1 MRPAAGGLVVAVLA
15 GVGAAGA
22 GVGLMAT
29 SAWLIS
35 RAAQHPPVLHLM
47 VAIVAV
53 RAFGIGRGVLRYVER
68 LTGHDAAFRLL
79 GALRVRAY
87 RRLERLAPAG
97 LTGFRRGDL
106 VARLVDDVE
115 SVLDLVVR
123 VVLPIV
129 VAAVTALGTV
139 LLVAALLPAAA
150 LPLAVALLVAG
161 VGVPLLQSAVTR
173 RADARLA
180 PLRGALAAGTV
191 DLVQGLPDLIAN
203 GAAPAALARLA
214 ETDRALLTATRRA
227 SATTGV
233 SAAVTA
239 LCTGL
244 AVLSGLAAGALA
256 VRAGTLPGE
265 LLAVVVLT
273 PLALFET
280 VAAVPPAAQRLAAA
294 RAALSRL
301 TALSKVPDP
310 APDPA
315 TPAPA
320 GPAPSAG
327 SVPAAHPAP
336 AAVAAPAT
344 APVPAG
350 RAPAGSAPGA
360 GSAAGAV
367 AAPVT
372 VATTVAAPDP
382 AGRAA
387 VGSGLGAG
395 SGPAA
400 VGLAPA
406 AGAGSGSGGSR
417 PVTAE
422 PVVGRHVPTLRME
435 DVDAGWPGGPVV
447 LRGVSLELPAG
458 RRVALVGPSGAGK
471 STIAALLVRWLDPRA
486 GRITLDGTDLR
497 ELCGDDVRRVV
508 GCLDDSA
515 YLFDTTIE
523 ANLRVARP
531 EATAAELDVALER
544 ARLLDWTRT
553 LPAGLATPVGEHGLA
568 LSGGQRRRLALARL
582 LLADFPIVVLD
593 EPTEHLD
600 EPTAAALTGDL
611 LAATHGRTVLL
622 ITHRAVDPSTVDEI
636 LHIEDGV
643 LAAAPPP
650 AQPAPAGR
658 WAASAVAG

>member
-1 MRPAAGGLVVAVLA
+1 MSPPLPRDTAQPRPAGRRVAAVRDVLRWCRPAAGGLVVAVLA

-22 GVGLMAT
+22 AVGLMAT

-79 GALRVRAY
+79 GALRVRTY

-123 VVLPIV
+123 VVLPV
-129 VAAVTALGTV
+129 AVAAVTALGTV
-139 LLVAALLPAAA
+139 LLVGALLPAAA
-150 LPLAVALLVAG
+150 GALAVALLVAG

-180 PLRGALAAGTV
+180 PLRGTLAAGTV
-191 DLVQGLPDLIAN
+191 ELVEGLPDLIAY
-203 GAAPAALARLA
+203 GATPAALARLA

-280 VAAVPPAAQRLAAA
+280 VGAVPPAVQRLAAA

-301 TALSKVPDP
+301 TALSRVADPTPDP
-310 APDPA
+310 VAPRPL
-315 TPAPA
+315 PA
-320 GPAPSAG
+320 G
-327 SVPAAHPAP
+327 
-336 AAVAAPAT
+336 
-344 APVPAG
+344 G
-350 RAPAGSAPGA
+350 R
-360 GSAAGAV
+360 
-367 AAPVT
+367 
-372 VATTVAAPDP
+372 
-382 AGRAA
+382 
-387 VGSGLGAG
+387 
-395 SGPAA
+395 
-400 VGLAPA
+400 
-406 AGAGSGSGGSR
+406 
-417 PVTAE
+417 
-422 PVVGRHVPTLRME
+422 VPTLRVE
-435 DVDAGWPGGPVV
+435 GVDAGWPGGPDV
-447 LRGVSLELPAG
+447 LHGVSLTLTPG
-458 RRVALVGPSGAGK
+458 RRIALVGPSGAGK
-471 STIAALLVRWLDPRA
+471 STIAALLARWLDPRA
-486 GRITLDGTDLR
+486 GRVTLDGTDLR
-497 ELCGDDVRRVV
+497 DLSGDDARRVV

-531 EATAAELDVALER
+531 DATGEELDAALGA

-582 LLADFPIVVLD
+582 LLAGFPIVVLD

-600 EPTAAALTGDL
+600 EPTAAALTDDL

-622 ITHRAVDPSTVDEI
+622 ITHRPVDPAAVDEV
-636 LHIEDGV
+636 LHLDAGT
-643 LAAAPPP
+643 LTGPPP
-650 AQPAPAGR
+650 RPPLRAPAQ
-658 WAASAVAG
+658 AATV

>member
-1 MRPAAGGLVVAVLA
+1 MTARTVPPRLRTALVTARWLGPLGPRHSPPTTVACRPTPSTSVAARGDAVSAPLPRGIPRRPAAGRRFRAVWGLVRAVRPAAGGLVLAVLA

-139 LLVAALLPAAA
+139 LLVGAMLPAAA
-150 LPLAVALLVAG
+150 VALAGALLVAG

-180 PLRGALAAGTV
+180 PLHGALAAGTV

-280 VAAVPPAAQRLAAA
+280 VGAVPPAAQRLAAA

-315 TPAPA
+315 IDPAIDPA
-320 GPAPSAG
+320 
-327 SVPAAHPAP
+327 VD
-336 AAVAAPAT
+336 
-344 APVPAG
+344 
-350 RAPAGSAPGA
+350 
-360 GSAAGAV
+360 
-367 AAPVT
+367 PVT
-372 VATTVAAPDP
+372 SSSVL
-382 AGRAA
+382 GRD
-387 VGSGLGAG
+387 
-395 SGPAA
+395 
-400 VGLAPA
+400 
-406 AGAGSGSGGSR
+406 
-417 PVTAE
+417 
-422 PVVGRHVPTLRME
+422 VPTLRME
-435 DVDAGWPGGPVV
+435 GVDAGWPGGPAV
-447 LRGVSLELPAG
+447 LHGVSLDLPAG

-486 GRITLDGTDLR
+486 GRVTLGGTDLR

-531 EATAAELDVALER
+531 GASAAELDAVLEQ
-544 ARLLDWTRT
+544 ARLLDWVRT

-582 LLADFPIVVLD
+582 LLAGFPIVVLD

-600 EPTAAALTGDL
+600 EPTAAALTEDL

-622 ITHRAVDPSTVDEI
+622 ITHRAVDPSSVDEI
-636 LHIEDGV
+636 LHLDAGV
-643 LAAAPPP
+643 LAAEPRAAEP
-650 AQPAPAGR
+650 ASAGR
-658 WAASAVAG
+658 WAASAAAG